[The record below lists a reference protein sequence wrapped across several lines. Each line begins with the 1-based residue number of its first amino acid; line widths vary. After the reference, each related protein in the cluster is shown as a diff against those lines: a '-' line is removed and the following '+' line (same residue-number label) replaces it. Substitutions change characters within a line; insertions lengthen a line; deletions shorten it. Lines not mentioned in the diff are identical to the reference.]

1 MQPWFREFTDAIE
14 DGEPVYRQCK
24 ECAGTGLP
32 PREVCPECTGG
43 MVERPL
49 SGPATVVSHTLITSS
64 IPAFAEETPYTIVL
78 AEFEEGVTLT
88 GQLRDAKEVEIG
100 DTVEVGVE
108 AVGEEHTIVTFA
120 PTTD

>member
-1 MQPWFREFTDAIE
+1 MQPWFRDFTDAIE
-14 DGEPVYRQCK
+14 DGEPVYRQCA
-24 ECAGTGLP
+24 ECGETGLP

-78 AEFEEGVTLT
+78 AEFDESVMLT
-88 GQLRDAKEVEIG
+88 GQLREAEEIG
-100 DTVEVGVE
+100 IGDAVEVGVE
-108 AVGEEHTIVTFA
+108 EVGEDHTIVTFA
-120 PTTD
+120 PTAD